1 MSNFHFYMP
10 VSTWT
15 KSEDAHAMRI
25 GGIVSTD
32 GLDRQGERVVQ
43 DGLDFTPFLR
53 HGWFN
58 DNHGSKTTDVLG
70 YPTGVRRV
78 RKGEALPNGEVSATN
93 GWWAEG
99 YLLNTDDG
107 RRVWQLA
114 QSLSDNPDR
123 RLGFSIEGKV
133 VARDRKDSN
142 KIVSAVVNHVA
153 ITHCPVNTDTS
164 LMSLAKALMAGS
176 SIASPGATAGE
187 GFALRTESM
196 DRKKRRPDDEEE
208 DVVLT
213 NLSGGDGGQAD
224 NGGFGGVSPHS
235 VRKAAGESTDEPVDT
250 LDYVTQWTDAFD
262 QFRRTSAAEPIHLT
276 KSEAQVIVSRTT
288 RRQLSDTAL
297 SQILKAGGLE

>member
-1 MSNFHFYMP
+1 
-10 VSTWT
+10 
-15 KSEDAHAMRI
+15 MRI

-78 RKGEALPNGEVSATN
+78 RKGEPLPNGEVSPTN

-99 YLLNTDDG
+99 YLLNTNDG
-107 RRVWQLA
+107 RRVWELA

-133 VARDRKDSN
+133 VARDRKDSS

-164 LMSLAKALMAGS
+164 LTSLAKALMAGG

-187 GFALRTESM
+187 GFALRTESL
-196 DRKKRRPDDEEE
+196 DRKRRKTDNEE
-208 DVVLT
+208 DEDDVTVT
-213 NLSGGDGGQAD
+213 HLSAGDGGQAD
-224 NGGFGGVSPHS
+224 NGGFGGVSPHT
-235 VRKAAGESTDEPVDT
+235 VRKAESSEPEPVSTFDF
-250 LDYVTQWTDAFD
+250 VSQWTDAFD
-262 QFRRTSAAEPIHLT
+262 EFRRVSVAEPVHLT
-276 KSEAQVIVSRTT
+276 KAEAQVIVSRVA
-288 RRQLSDTAL
+288 RHRLSDEAL
-297 SQILKAGGLE
+297 SQILKAGGFR